1 MNPFPIKYIFNRD
14 NFESRALVGT
24 ANRGMAILENLM
36 SFQSLDQ
43 YSIQFIPYP
52 GALIKCSKSFGIRT
66 IQIFVGGGGGEE
78 RFVDKYECLCFPHF
92 SFGII
97 MAVYPSPP
105 LETDYE
111 GDPDG
116 YAAAL
121 DAYNLWVVGQADR
134 GRFTYDVL
142 VCIGN
147 RSYVLVEDVRA
158 AGWDVYYVGQFVLV
172 SIGQGMSSESEYPE
186 YDCDRDCL
194 MQEPQFPILT
204 ISALHIPGEMHK
216 WKRWRERVV

>member
-1 MNPFPIKYIFNRD
+1 MNPFPIKYVFNID
-14 NFESRALVGT
+14 NTESRALVGI
-24 ANRGMAILENLM
+24 ANKGMAILENLM
-36 SFQSLDQ
+36 SFQELDQ
-43 YSIQFIPYP
+43 YSIQFIPRP
-52 GALIKCSKSFGIRT
+52 GTLIKCSKVFGMRT
-66 IQIFVGGGGGEE
+66 ISIAVGISGGGEE
-78 RFVDKYECLCFPHF
+78 FIDKYKCLCFPHF
-92 SFGII
+92 SFGIV
-97 MAVYPSPP
+97 MVVYPSYP
-105 LETDYE
+105 LEADYE
-111 GDPDG
+111 GDLDG

-121 DAYNLWVVGQADR
+121 DAYNLWIVGQADR

-142 VCIGN
+142 VCIGD

-158 AGWDVYYVGQFVLV
+158 AGWDVYHVGQFVLV

-216 WKRWRERVV
+216 WKRWREKII